1 MLKFSKMPLL
11 FLLLRRAL
19 VLMATAN
26 ILLFNT
32 SVIAADQVVLKY
44 RILRKSISVEEL
56 SAFAKTGELS
66 KSLRINLALAQ
77 QDPKAVR
84 RYLTQPVKVN
94 VVLLDR
100 LLNSPVGN
108 LILDEVT
115 EVVHT
120 PSGKADR
127 QALRSALVISA
138 SRDSNISLIEIIQN
152 YPTQVVQ
159 VEGDRLES
167 AYRQLR
173 RLGGRLQDLLRGN
186 SNHEF
191 VVLSLN

>member
-1 MLKFSKMPLL
+1 MPLL
-11 FLLLRRAL
+11 FLSLRRAF
-19 VLMATAN
+19 VLMATAS
-26 ILLFNT
+26 ILLFST
-32 SVIAADQVVLKY
+32 SAIAADQVVLKY
-44 RILRKSISVEEL
+44 RIFRESISVEEL
-56 SAFAKTGELS
+56 STFAETGELS
-66 KSLRINLALAQ
+66 KSLRINLALAR

-108 LILDEVT
+108 LILNEVT

-138 SRDSNISLIEIIQN
+138 SRDSSISLIEIIQN

-173 RLGGRLQDLLRGN
+173 RLGGRLQDLLR
-186 SNHEF
+186 S
-191 VVLSLN
+191 

>member
-1 MLKFSKMPLL
+1 MPLL
-11 FLLLRRAL
+11 FLSLRRAL
-19 VLMATAN
+19 VLMATAS

-32 SVIAADQVVLKY
+32 SAIAADQVVLKY
-44 RILRKSISVEEL
+44 RIFRESISVEEL
-56 SAFAKTGELS
+56 STFAETGELS
-66 KSLRINLALAQ
+66 KSLRINLALAR
-77 QDPKAVR
+77 QDPIAVR
-84 RYLTQPVKVN
+84 RYLTEPVKVN

-108 LILDEVT
+108 LILNEVT

-173 RLGGRLQDLLRGN
+173 RLEGRLQDLLRGQQ
-186 SNHEF
+186 
-191 VVLSLN
+191 